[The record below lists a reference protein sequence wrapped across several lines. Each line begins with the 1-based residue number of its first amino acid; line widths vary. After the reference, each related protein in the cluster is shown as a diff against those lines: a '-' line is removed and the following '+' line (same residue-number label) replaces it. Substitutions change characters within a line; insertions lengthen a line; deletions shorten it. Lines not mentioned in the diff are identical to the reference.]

1 MMAKLSLELEGVY
14 TPIVA
19 PMHANGD
26 LDLDG
31 FAKVIEFCIAG
42 GVRGLVANGTTGE
55 YYALST
61 DERTQLARK
70 AVEVAAGRARMVAGC
85 NAGSTRE
92 VIAHGLVAR
101 DLGYDAL
108 MLAAPY
114 TSLPTQ
120 RELAAHYA
128 SVASEVGLPIILY
141 NYPARA
147 GIEIGFECLDAVVDI
162 PEIVGIKESSGDFS
176 RFLAMRK
183 RYAGKIEIMCGSDDQ
198 AVDYFV
204 WGVRSW
210 LAGTSNVLPKHHVM
224 LLNASL
230 RGDHA
235 EAVRIFDGM
244 LPWVQNM
251 ESGSYNQKAKLG
263 LGHQGIQCGDVR
275 QPLLPL
281 LDDVAAETLRVLD
294 QALALDLG

>member
-1 MMAKLSLELEGVY
+1 MELEGVY
-14 TPIVA
+14 TPVVA

-31 FAKVIEFCIAG
+31 FAKVIEFCLAG

-55 YYALST
+55 YYALSA
-61 DERTQLARK
+61 DERRQLTVHAK
-70 AVEVAAGRARMVAGC
+70 DVADGRAQLIAGC
-85 NAGSTRE
+85 NSGSTRE
-92 VIAHGLVAR
+92 VIGYGLHAR
-101 DLGYDAL
+101 EVGYDAL

-128 SVASEVGLPIILY
+128 AVASEVGLPIILY

-147 GIEIGFECLDAVVDI
+147 GIEIGFDCLDAIADI
-162 PEIVGIKESSGDFS
+162 PEIIGIKESSGDFS

-210 LAGTSNVLPKHHVM
+210 LAGTSNVLPTHHVR
-224 LLNASL
+224 LLEASL

-294 QALALDLG
+294 EALALNLG

>member
-1 MMAKLSLELEGVY
+1 MELEGVY
-14 TPIVA
+14 TPVVA

-31 FAKVIEFCIAG
+31 FAKVIEFCLAG

-55 YYALST
+55 YYALSA
-61 DERTQLARK
+61 DERRQLTVHAK
-70 AVEVAAGRARMVAGC
+70 DVADGRAQLIAGC

-92 VIAHGLVAR
+92 VIGYGLHAR
-101 DLGYDAL
+101 EVGYEAL

-128 SVASEVGLPIILY
+128 AVASEVGLPIILY

-147 GIEIGFECLDAVVDI
+147 GIEIGFDCLDALADI
-162 PEIVGIKESSGDFS
+162 PQIIGIKESSGDFS

-210 LAGTSNVLPKHHVM
+210 LAGTSNVLPKHHVK
-224 LLNASL
+224 LLEASL

-251 ESGSYNQKAKLG
+251 EGGSYNQKAKLG

-281 LDDVAAETLRVLD
+281 PQDVAVETLRVLD
-294 QALALDLG
+294 EALALDLG